1 VRLYL
6 ERGLR
11 ESAGD
16 ATKSEMAA
24 PNAKS
29 DMAEQTPRVSQQI
42 LLTHGEKFSG
52 LLVGL
57 LSNTLSSTKAGF
69 EAVNVALKR
78 QAEQKH
84 PV

>member
-1 VRLYL
+1 
-6 ERGLR
+6 
-11 ESAGD
+11 
-16 ATKSEMAA
+16 MAA

-29 DMAEQTPRVSQQI
+29 DMAEQTPRVPQQI
-42 LLTHGEKFSG
+42 LLTHGEKFFG